1 MQRLVAKPSSG
12 GRLMRSIAR
21 PVAPLL
27 SATSDRW
34 LRARYGG
41 AAPTQ
46 PVVFLVGAPRTGSTL
61 LFQLVTHYLAVGY
74 TDNLAAIF
82 YRNWLSALW
91 LGNVF
96 ARDRPHG
103 VFRSRHGGGEGWHA
117 PSEAGE
123 FWYRWVPR
131 DRHFLEATEIPS
143 ATRRMLRAELVA
155 ATGIIGRPLVFKNL
169 PMGQRMRLVADVLP
183 EARFVHCRR
192 DPGETVLSI
201 LAARRR
207 LGIAPVDWWSV
218 MPRNVDALR
227 GLDEVDRVVE
237 QVLCIEAQIGEDRH
251 LFPEAR
257 FIEVDYRDTCSA
269 PDAVLARLAAFTG
282 AGWRPGVSLPVS
294 AVQRDRGEID
304 AGMLRLVAQ
313 RIDQARARRGER
325 A

>member
-1 MQRLVAKPSSG
+1 MRRQVATLSSG
-12 GRLMRSIAR
+12 ERLLRNIAR

-41 AAPTQ
+41 AAPAQ

-61 LFQLVTHYLAVGY
+61 LFQLITHYLAVGY
-74 TDNLAAIF
+74 TDNFAAIF
-82 YRNWLSALW
+82 HRNWLSALW
-91 LGNVF
+91 LGNLL

-103 VFRSRHGGGEGWHA
+103 VFRSRHGGSEGWHA

-131 DRHFLEATEIPS
+131 DRHFLEAPEIPA

-155 ATGIIGRPLVFKNL
+155 ATGIVGRPLVFKNL

-192 DPGETVLSI
+192 DPCETVLSI

-237 QVLCIEAQIGEDRH
+237 QVLCIEAQIAEDSR
-251 LFPEAR
+251 LFPETR
-257 FIEVDYRDTCSA
+257 LIEIDYGDTCSA
-269 PDAVLARLAAFTG
+269 PELVLARIAAFAG
-282 AGWRPGVSLPVS
+282 AGWRSGVSLPVS
-294 AVQRDRGEID
+294 AVQQDRGEID
-304 AGMLRLVAQ
+304 VEVQRLVAQ
-313 RIDQARARRGER
+313 RIDQARARH
-325 A
+325 ASVA